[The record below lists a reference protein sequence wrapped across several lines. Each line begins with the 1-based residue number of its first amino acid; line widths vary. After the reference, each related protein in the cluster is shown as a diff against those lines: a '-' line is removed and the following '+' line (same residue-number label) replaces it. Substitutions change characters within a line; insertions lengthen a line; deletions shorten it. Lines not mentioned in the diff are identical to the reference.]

1 VPDRNPNVTVVTYTS
16 RVIPEPNRQN
26 AGVMNTTYAQAN
38 DINAT
43 NPAERPWWTV
53 RRSLLAT
60 LAVASLVLAAM
71 LTPTPLAK
79 WVFGEHAIVAI
90 SR

>member
-1 VPDRNPNVTVVTYTS
+1 VFPP
-16 RVIPEPNRQN
+16 PGEQN
-26 AGVMNTTYAQAN
+26 GSVMNTTYTQAN

-43 NPAERPWWTV
+43 NTAERPWWTV

-60 LAVASLVLAAM
+60 LAIASLVLAAM
-71 LTPTPLAK
+71 FTPTPLAK
-79 WVFGEHAIVAI
+79 WVFGEHTVVAI